1 MLSLLARTCEN
12 TPCAVLL
19 EKGTST
25 RERERLEGSVVRE
38 RVHARLQA
46 RTRPDCCRS
55 FVLPVRTHDHAY
67 VFVYHHDT
75 CNEGQR
81 YTKRAFLDDDEG
93 SRTDGSE
100 RRHARTRPADVLSQ
114 YSLSLSPF
122 LSRAPFFPSS
132 IVFQLLYA
140 ATKPPFSHG
149 LEETVIWRFWF
160 AIIIGECILTNF
172 IKIILRSV
180 SEESNIIIS
189 KLLRFSDLY
198 LRIFFTFY

>member
-1 MLSLLARTCEN
+1 MRVYSCTTTIRVMKDRDTRSGPSS
-12 TPCAVLL
+12 TTT
-19 EKGTST
+19 KGAESTVRSVVT
-25 RERERLEGSVVRE
+25 RER
-38 RVHARLQA
+38 
-46 RTRPDCCRS
+46 
-55 FVLPVRTHDHAY
+55 
-67 VFVYHHDT
+67 
-75 CNEGQR
+75 GQL
-81 YTKRAFLDDDEG
+81 TFSLN
-93 SRTDGSE
+93 T
-100 RRHARTRPADVLSQ
+100 
-114 YSLSLSPF
+114 LSLSPF
-122 LSRAPFFPSS
+122 LSRAPFFPPS

-160 AIIIGECILTNF
+160 AIIIGECNLTNF

>member
-114 YSLSLSPF
+114 YSLSLSFSLSSALFSALHCLPAF
-122 LSRAPFFPSS
+122 VRGHEATLLSRAR
-132 IVFQLLYA
+132 
-140 ATKPPFSHG
+140 G
-149 LEETVIWRFWF
+149 NGDME
-160 AIIIGECILTNF
+160 ILVCNYH
-172 IKIILRSV
+172 RRV
-180 SEESNIIIS
+180 HPN
-189 KLLRFSDLY
+189 
-198 LRIFFTFY
+198 